1 MLNALKSII
10 NSKLTFLETAD
21 LILEEM
27 DDADIMD
34 DIIDDEI
41 ANGSDEIAD
50 GSDEIPAE
58 VPEETSSDSI
68 SPEEEDEAIY
78 TFGLDT
84 RSGNLNDTI
93 LSDFKITVSS
103 GFDDIKEDVDNYQMD
118 GFLDESF
125 TFNSIDYSKYIY
137 EGVSIADMC
146 YTEDVG
152 DEIPPIDDGN
162 SGDAN
167 AGGSTPPPNNSAPE
181 ETAVTTAV
189 KEELK
194 DSDETPSD
202 DNPPPP
208 DSPETPEPP
217 SMNSGVSK
225 IETGRQIM
233 KQLKKAEDITF
244 DYFFNDET

>member
-34 DIIDDEI
+34 DIIDDEL
-41 ANGSDEIAD
+41 ANSD
-50 GSDEIPAE
+50 SDIPSNISSDI
-58 VPEETSSDSI
+58 PSSDSI
-68 SPEEEDEAIY
+68 DTSGDSFSSEEEDEAIY
-78 TFGLDT
+78 TMGMDI
-84 RSGNLNDTI
+84 RSNE
-93 LSDFKITVSS
+93 FKIMVST
-103 GFDDIKEDVDNYQMD
+103 GFDDITEDANPMD
-118 GFLDESF
+118 GFLDESYSF
-125 TFNSIDYSKYIY
+125 LNNEPDYSSIYY

-152 DEIPPIDDGN
+152 DEIPPIDGGGN
-162 SGDAN
+162 NDAN
-167 AGGSTPPPNNSAPE
+167 VNSNPPTDGSNPPTE
-181 ETAVTTAV
+181 ETEVTTAV

-194 DSDETPSD
+194 DNANAENNGEPPAPPDENSS
-202 DNPPPP
+202 
-208 DSPETPEPP
+208 DSPEAPVAG
-217 SMNSGVSK
+217 NSK

>member
-34 DIIDDEI
+34 DIIDDEL
-41 ANGSDEIAD
+41 ANSDN
-50 GSDEIPAE
+50 GIP
-58 VPEETSSDSI
+58 SSDSLDT
-68 SPEEEDEAIY
+68 SGDSFSSEEEDEAIY
-78 TFGLDT
+78 TMGMDI
-84 RSGNLNDTI
+84 RSNE
-93 LSDFKITVSS
+93 FKIMVST
-103 GFDDIKEDVDNYQMD
+103 GFDDITEDANPMD
-118 GFLDESF
+118 GFLDESYSF
-125 TFNSIDYSKYIY
+125 LNNEPDYSSIYY

-152 DEIPPIDDGN
+152 DEIPPIDGGGN
-162 SGDAN
+162 NDAN
-167 AGGSTPPPNNSAPE
+167 SNPPADGSNPPTE
-181 ETAVTTAV
+181 ETEVTTAV

-194 DSDETPSD
+194 DNANSENSGEPPAPPDENSS
-202 DNPPPP
+202 
-208 DSPETPEPP
+208 DSPEAPVAG
-217 SMNSGVSK
+217 NSK

>member
-41 ANGSDEIAD
+41 ANGSDEI
-50 GSDEIPAE
+50 PAE
-58 VPEETSSDSI
+58 VPEETSSGSI

-125 TFNSIDYSKYIY
+125 NS
-137 EGVSIADMC
+137 
-146 YTEDVG
+146 
-152 DEIPPIDDGN
+152 
-162 SGDAN
+162 
-167 AGGSTPPPNNSAPE
+167 
-181 ETAVTTAV
+181 
-189 KEELK
+189 L
-194 DSDETPSD
+194 
-202 DNPPPP
+202 
-208 DSPETPEPP
+208 
-217 SMNSGVSK
+217 
-225 IETGRQIM
+225 
-233 KQLKKAEDITF
+233 
-244 DYFFNDET
+244 